1 METRKRIL
9 IVDDEKN
16 LRTTLADIL
25 EAEGYDVSLAASG
38 EEGVELCEKEG
49 YDVVLLDV
57 RMPGIN
63 GVETFRVIRRHRE
76 GIRVIMMSAY
86 SVEEMKRSALE
97 EGAIAFLTKPLN
109 LQVVI
114 DLVRESKDTAILV
127 VEDEE
132 ETANTIGNSLKQQGY
147 RVTLVRTAHDA
158 LELLEQIRFDLIF
171 IDVALPFMNGLD
183 LYLAIKKLTTT
194 AVAVMI
200 TGLEKEFLQLA
211 EEAVRQTA
219 YTIVRKPLDLDN
231 ILGLLKRIT
240 EQHTAGEI
248 RKPPLE
254 GK

>member
-16 LRTTLADIL
+16 LRTTLGDIL
-25 EAEGYDVSLAASG
+25 QAEGYDVSLAASG
-38 EEGVELCEKEG
+38 EEGVELCEKG
-49 YDVVLLDV
+49 NYDVVFLDV
-57 RMPGIN
+57 RMPGIT
-63 GVETFRVIRRHRE
+63 GVETFRAIRRHRE
-76 GIRVIMMSAY
+76 GTRVIMMSAY
-86 SVEEMKRSALE
+86 SVEELKRVALD

-114 DLVRESKDTAILV
+114 NLIRESKDTAILV
-127 VEDEE
+127 VADEE
-132 ETANTIGNSLKQQGY
+132 ETANLIGNSLKQQGY
-147 RVTLVRTAHDA
+147 RVILVRTAHDA

-171 IDVALPFMNGLD
+171 IDVALPSMNGLD

-200 TGLEKEFLQLA
+200 TGLEEEFQRLA

-219 YTIVRKPLDLDN
+219 YTIVRKPLDLDM
-231 ILGLLKRIT
+231 ILELLKRIT

-254 GK
+254 RK